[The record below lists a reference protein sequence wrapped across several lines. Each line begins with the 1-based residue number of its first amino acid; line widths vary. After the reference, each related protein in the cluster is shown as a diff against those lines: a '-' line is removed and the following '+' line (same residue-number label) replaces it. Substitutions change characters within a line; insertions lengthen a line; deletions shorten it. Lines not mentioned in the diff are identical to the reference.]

1 MTVQQASDS
10 HVQAKTQTRTDL
22 RHFLY
27 ASPLPLKILT
37 VDSSLYLPLLRELCP
52 QAELTAVT
60 DFVELPEV
68 PAYAEL
74 GVTWHVREQRGES
87 LQALGLAE
95 GQFDYILAE
104 QALASAYEPYD
115 TLMTFSRLLTDTGT
129 LLAAFPNVR
138 YTRVLAGLQAGA
150 FPVRGQHLWAKDE
163 VVRLLNDTLFKEIAF
178 VPGVQ
183 DVDTVAEQAFAAQ
196 GFADYSRDLATEV
209 WLVRASRAT
218 AAVANLKGL
227 YDKKTR
233 AELARV
239 LHRIEYDVEREKNL
253 VALQEL
259 CNGQMIFPD
268 YLHDFVE
275 SACIHAGRVL
285 PLLNE
290 VHLTK

>member
-129 LLAAFPNVR
+129 LLAAFPN
-138 YTRVLAGLQAGA
+138 TRVLAGLQAGA